1 MLNYVYSVDNIV
13 SNMVMEHELG
23 LVNAGLTKS
32 KDKEDLMD
40 RKQALEIKMNMLVIQ
55 VQTGMLDMDTYLGNV
70 QKRMESDR
78 RLAIVF
84 KKHDRLD
91 LARAALVRKKIMQ
104 DELDEARAAMEE
116 E

>member
-1 MLNYVYSVDNIV
+1 
-13 SNMVMEHELG
+13 MEHEIG
-23 LVNAGLTKS
+23 LVSAGLSNKQATKS
-32 KDKEDLMD
+32 KESLMD
-40 RKQALEIKMNMLVIQ
+40 RKQALDIKMNMLIIQ
-55 VQTGMLDMDTYLGNV
+55 VQTGMLDMDTYLENV

-84 KKHDRLD
+84 KKHNRLD

-104 DELDEARAAMEE
+104 DELDEARAAMAAQREE